1 MAGFS
6 DLSRLV
12 KRWRRTPKN
21 STVTRPSAAQ
31 FLPSRIIQRIAFYTA
46 AVDLGFANEEGIR
59 YDQISRATM
68 ALVGVSRSW
77 RVAVITLFYRH
88 FVLDINCSAM
98 WISPSRRMVHKDS
111 DDINN
116 SVRHLA
122 KSVYLTAPFDGIFNG
137 RVVQVLDS
145 NRYTDAVFPEVSVLR
160 LNFYSGTTVPV
171 QETQDFDHY
180 IDQFCSYVQRLFP
193 RATEY
198 HFQVSLFTDTDD
210 SRMVGRLLGGLIQN
224 SGYQVAEYVHS
235 SSGVQVSGLID
246 VVGLTH
252 ISIQDQACVEDCVEL
267 ACRNSSTLVSLDLGL
282 VDAPDFLPRLVTNN
296 DGTSLVYPRLTKLSI
311 NANLLPKEKNLYFPA
326 LTDLKVT
333 TGSLR
338 IANVLPSPTKAPPPS
353 AIAS

>member
-1 MAGFS
+1 MAGFQ
-6 DLSRLV
+6 DLSRLL
-12 KRWRRTPKN
+12 KRWKRAPK
-21 STVTRPSAAQ
+21 SSAAARPSAAQ

-46 AVDLGFANEEGIR
+46 AVDIGYSSSEGIR
-59 YDQISRATM
+59 YDQVSRATK

-98 WISPSRRMVHKDS
+98 WISPSRRMVHKDC
-111 DDINN
+111 DDIND

-137 RVVQVLDS
+137 RVVQILDS
-145 NRYTDAVFPEVSVLR
+145 NHYSDAVFPEVTVLR

-171 QETQDFDHY
+171 QETQDFDFF
-180 IDQFCSYVQRLFP
+180 IVQFCSYIQRLFP
-193 RATEY
+193 RAVEY
-198 HFQVSLFTDTDD
+198 RFQVSLFTDTDD

-224 SGYQVAEYVHS
+224 SSCQVAEYVHS
-235 SSGVQVSGLID
+235 SSGVQVSGLIG

-267 ACRNSSTLVSLDLGL
+267 TRQNAATLVALDLGL
-282 VDAPDFLPRLVTNN
+282 VDAPDYLSRLVTKD
-296 DGTSLVYPRLTKLSI
+296 DGTPLVYPRLTKLSI
-311 NANLLPKEKNLYFPA
+311 NANLLPKDKDIYFPVLRDFKA
-326 LTDLKVT
+326 T

-338 IANVLPSPTKAPPPS
+338 VANVLPSPAKTPPS
-353 AIAS
+353 EIAL